1 MNQYVNKRF
10 SAQYKATIG
19 ADFLTKEVMIDD
31 KLVTLQVRGAREG
44 ERRAGPPLHGRLLLP
59 AAPPDL
65 GHGRA
70 GAVPEPRRRILPW
83 RGRVHTGL
91 RYHKPKGERAFVLQS
106 ARVRNL
112 SPHPDRARAR
122 ARRRRAST
130 ISTAGGK
137 SSSAKRARATPR
149 ISRSSCSATRST
161 ASRTAGCV
169 ARAAAR
175 APRASCRARALIS
188 ARRASQVPKAK
199 AQTWCKAK
207 GETPLCYFETSAKEA
222 VQVGSSACPDETG
235 GLPARG

>member
-91 RYHKPKGERAFVLQS
+91 RYHKPKGEPHFLLKKERRRARPKPPGHRF
-106 ARVRNL
+106 
-112 SPHPDRARAR
+112 ARAR
-122 ARRRRAST
+122 AR
-130 ISTAGGK
+130 G
-137 SSSAKRARATPR
+137 ATPQSFDNLDSWR
-149 ISRSSCSATRST
+149 EEFLGQASPSDPENFPFVVLGNKVDRESDRRVRSAR
-161 ASRTAGCV
+161 RGP
-169 ARAAAR
+169 RAAR
-175 APRASCRARALIS
+175 VVPRASAHLG
-188 ARRASQVPKAK
+188 ASRVAGAESQGADVV
-199 AQTWCKAK
+199 Q
-207 GETPLCYFETSAKEA
+207 GEGRDAA
-222 VQVGSSACPDETG
+222 V
-235 GLPARG
+235 LL